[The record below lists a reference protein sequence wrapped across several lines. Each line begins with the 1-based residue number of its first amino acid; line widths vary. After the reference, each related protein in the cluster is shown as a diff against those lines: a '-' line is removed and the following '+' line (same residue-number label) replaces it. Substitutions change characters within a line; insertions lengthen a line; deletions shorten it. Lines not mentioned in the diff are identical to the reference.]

1 MLSRDW
7 LNAFVPIGLLR
18 SPTEWGPIGA
28 GVLLH
33 DPPVI
38 WLVTAAHVVR
48 AAHGGELA
56 PLVTRGQGGLTVV
69 KLGDIQREH
78 GYQWHFDDKRDIAA
92 TLMPLSSDWRVKAI
106 DERLC
111 IKTADLLPS
120 MQCYT
125 VGCPY
130 GVRGFDPQ
138 RSTPLVLDG
147 VIAGVDP
154 SSGTLYTSV
163 PTFPGNSGGPI
174 IVRRE
179 PFSHGG
185 GVVVG
190 QPVVLLAGIILQAR
204 LVSSENPAASA
215 QLPPLH
221 LGIGISVEAALGLIK
236 SAGVQDER
244 NKVLARTD
252 RA

>member
-7 LNAFVPIGLLR
+7 LSAFVPIGLLR
-18 SPTEWGPIGA
+18 SPTEWVPIGA

-33 DPPVI
+33 DRPVV
-38 WLVTAAHVVR
+38 WLITAAHVVR
-48 AAHGGELA
+48 SSKDGELA
-56 PLVTRGQGGLTVV
+56 PLVTRAQGGPTVV
-69 KLGDIQREH
+69 QLTDIQSKR
-78 GYQWHFDDKRDIAA
+78 GYQWHFDEKRDIAA
-92 TLMPLSSDWRVKAI
+92 TLMPVSADWQIKAV
-106 DERLC
+106 EEKLC
-111 IKTADLLPS
+111 IKVAELVPS

-154 SSGTLYTSV
+154 NSGTVYTSV

-179 PFSHGG
+179 PFNPAGG
-185 GVVVG
+185 MVVG
-190 QPVVLLAGIILQAR
+190 RPTILLAGIILQAQ
-204 LVSSENPAASA
+204 LVASEPAEAA
-215 QLPPLH
+215 RVLPPLH
-221 LGIGISVEAALGLIK
+221 LGMGVSIEAALQLIK
-236 SAGVQDER
+236 SVPVQDER
-244 NKVLARTD
+244 NRVLA
-252 RA
+252 ASPG